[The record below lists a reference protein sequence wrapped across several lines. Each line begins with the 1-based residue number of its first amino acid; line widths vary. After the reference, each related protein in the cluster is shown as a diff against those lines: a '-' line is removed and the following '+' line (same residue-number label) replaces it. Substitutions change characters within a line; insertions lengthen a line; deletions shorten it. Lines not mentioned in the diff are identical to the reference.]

1 MHDRAFF
8 SCVITLHILPRNM
21 YVPGPGPGE
30 TSLRA
35 EIIAAESER
44 PINIRVSSEPFLG
57 KKSRALE

>member
-1 MHDRAFF
+1 
-8 SCVITLHILPRNM
+8 M